1 MVEIHM
7 MPACLPTCLPFCLLN
22 LPTNLPACLLTY
34 LSTCLTACLPT
45 CLPVSP
51 SACQIV
57 CLSAACLPFLINVG
71 ISIPRVLLPS
81 VRSCLIYHQK
91 LFRLLYLLRRKV
103 TVFCCQQ
110 VLFHLFLLQ
119 ASGKFQASRVM
130 IVNIQNKEGDS
141 TNRVF
146 PVFRKAIND

>member
-1 MVEIHM
+1 MNNCVYKTSF
-7 MPACLPTCLPFCLLN
+7 L
-22 LPTNLPACLLTY
+22 
-34 LSTCLTACLPT
+34 
-45 CLPVSP
+45 
-51 SACQIV
+51 SACVPV
-57 CLSAACLPFLINVG
+57 CLSAACLPALINAG

-81 VRSCLIYHQK
+81 VRSYLIYHHK

-110 VLFHLFLLQ
+110 VLFHFFLLE
-119 ASGKFQASRVM
+119 ASSKFQANWVM

>member
-1 MVEIHM
+1 MIFSYLPTNL
-7 MPACLPTCLPFCLLN
+7 PACLPTCLPFCLLN

-45 CLPVSP
+45 CLPVFP
-51 SACQIV
+51 SACLPV
-57 CLSAACLPFLINVG
+57 CLPVLINAG

-81 VRSCLIYHQK
+81 VRSYLIYYQK
-91 LFRLLYLLRRKV
+91 LLRLFYLLRRKV

-110 VLFHLFLLQ
+110 VLFHMFLLE
-119 ASGKFQASRVM
+119 ASSKFQANCVM

-141 TNRVF
+141 TNRVL